1 MSDRARELA
10 ETVIG
15 KWKNLGIRALS
26 IEFMRDDIAK
36 ALCTAEQRGL
46 NAGLGR
52 AAQLIGF
59 ADERLFRGERKV
71 LCDAIRAI
79 SSSPATD
86 TDREKRLIGIL
97 RTITGMHD
105 RMATWGEYIDA
116 LREAR
121 TAIVE
126 FDESEAKRTEAK

>member
-10 ETVIG
+10 EAVIG

-36 ALCTAEQRGL
+36 ALCTAEQRGYD
-46 NAGLGR
+46 AGLKR
-52 AAQLIGF
+52 AA
-59 ADERLFRGERKV
+59 DEATHGNGQHSVEIASRILA
-71 LCDAIRAI
+71 LI

>member
-36 ALCTAEQRGL
+36 ALCTAEQHGYD
-46 NAGLGR
+46 AGLKR
-52 AAQLIGF
+52 AAHEATHGNGQHSVEIASRIL
-59 ADERLFRGERKV
+59 AL
-71 LCDAIRAI
+71 I

-86 TDREKRLIGIL
+86 TDREKRLVAFVW
-97 RTITGMHD
+97 H
-105 RMATWGEYIDA
+105 E
-116 LREAR
+116 
-121 TAIVE
+121 IVRPQ
-126 FDESEAKRTEAK
+126 SEAHPKTVDGLLAAFNEYDAKCTEAK